1 MNQFLPPEE
10 TSTEGKKKLRGV
22 VCDVK
27 NCVYNDQPLHRRE
40 DCRRSDLRHILHRHR
55 LCHLPSEKHLKKRYQ
70 RDCALLFGRRR
81 SSYFSVSKGV
91 PARIFVKKLFLWMGQ
106 GP

>member
-27 NCVYNDQPLHRRE
+27 NCVYNDQHSYCTAEKIAVGPTYATSCTDTVCATFRQ
-40 DCRRSDLRHILHRHR
+40 RSI
-55 LCHLPSEKHLKKRYQ
+55 
-70 RDCALLFGRRR
+70 
-81 SSYFSVSKGV
+81 
-91 PARIFVKKLFLWMGQ
+91 
-106 GP
+106 